1 MIGSSI
7 HRTLALLIIVSLVTL
22 PVAQTAQA
30 AIITTD
36 TAIDITDRNQR
47 IDRIN
52 KVLARESVQNV
63 LVELGVDP
71 ADASARVQSLTAEEL
86 QTLDENLAEL
96 PAGGVGIVEVVGI
109 VAIVLIVLE
118 LLNVTNFFTEF

>member
-7 HRTLALLIIVSLVTL
+7 QRKVALLMTFCLVTL
-22 PVAQTAQA
+22 SVAQTAQA
-30 AIITTD
+30 AIIPTD
-36 TAIDITDRNQR
+36 TAIEIADRKQQIN
-47 IDRIN
+47 RIN
-52 KVLARESVQNV
+52 EVLTRESVQSAMV
-63 LVELGVDP
+63 KLGVDP

-86 QTLDENLAEL
+86 QTLEENLAEL
-96 PAGGVGIVEVVGI
+96 PAGGVGVIEVVGI

>member
-7 HRTLALLIIVSLVTL
+7 QRKGVLLMTFCLVTL

-30 AIITTD
+30 AIIATD
-36 TAIDITDRNQR
+36 TAIEIADRKQQIN
-47 IDRIN
+47 RIN
-52 KVLARESVQNV
+52 EVLTRESVQSV
-63 LVELGVDP
+63 MVKLGVDP
-71 ADASARVQSLTAEEL
+71 ADASARVQSLTTEEL
-86 QTLDENLAEL
+86 QTLEENLAEL
-96 PAGGVGIVEVVGI
+96 PAGGVGVIEVVGI

>member
-1 MIGSSI
+1 MIGSLI
-7 HRTLALLIIVSLVTL
+7 QRTLALLIIVSLVTL

-36 TAIDITDRNQR
+36 TAIDITDRNQQ

-52 KVLARESVQNV
+52 KALARESVQSV
-63 LVELGVDP
+63 LIELGVNP

-86 QTLDENLAEL
+86 QTLDESLAEL

>member
-1 MIGSSI
+1 MIGLSTQ
-7 HRTLALLIIVSLVTL
+7 RTLALLLIVSLVTL

-36 TAIDITDRNQR
+36 IAIDITDRNQQ
-47 IDRIN
+47 INRIN
-52 KVLARESVQNV
+52 KVLARESVQSI
-63 LVELGVDP
+63 LIELGVDP

-86 QTLDENLAEL
+86 QTLDESLAEL